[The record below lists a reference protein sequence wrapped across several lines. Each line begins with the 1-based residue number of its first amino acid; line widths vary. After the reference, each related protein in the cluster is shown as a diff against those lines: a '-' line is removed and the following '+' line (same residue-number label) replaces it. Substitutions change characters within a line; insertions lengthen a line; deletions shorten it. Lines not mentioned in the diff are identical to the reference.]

1 VTAAHTVEAVRRA
14 ELAADPGLADRP
26 AGQDGPL
33 MLRAAAGLA
42 AVVAGE
48 VRARRGRLYGARVV
62 LLVGSGSNGGD
73 ALHAGARL
81 AAGGAQVVAV
91 LAGARAHAGGLAA
104 LRAAG
109 GLVLPGAAPAGGG
122 RSHHGGGQDGE
133 RGGSAAGSA
142 LARADVV
149 LDGLLGTGG
158 RPGLDASAAALVGA
172 VPAGALVVA
181 VDVPSGVAADGGEL
195 PRDDRGRPAC
205 VHADLTVALGTAKP
219 ALLLPPA
226 SRAAGRVVVVDIGL
240 DPGELGPAAVEELDA
255 EQAALLWPVPGPQD
269 DKYSRGVL
277 GVVAGGDTYTGAAL
291 LCTTAAV
298 LSGAGMVRYVGPPR
312 PTDLVR
318 QRLPEVVPGAG
329 RVQAWAVGSG
339 VDPDDDAQAGAVAR
353 ALAAA
358 VDDAVPCLLDAG
370 ALPALASHVRTS
382 GPLDPARTS
391 VLLTPHAGELARLLT
406 DLGGRE
412 VERPAVEGRPGEH
425 VLHAAR
431 ATGAVV
437 LLKGSTTLL
446 AAPDGRLRSQTD
458 GPGWLGTAGAGDVLA
473 GVAGTLLA
481 AGLDPFD
488 AGALATAVHGRAAA
502 LASGGG
508 PLHAEAV
515 ARAVPGVVAH
525 LLTRR
530 EWPS

>member
-1 VTAAHTVEAVRRA
+1 MTAAHAVEAVRRA
-14 ELAADPGLADRP
+14 EQAADPDLAARP

-33 MLRAAAGLA
+33 MLRAAAGIA
-42 AVVAGE
+42 AVVASE
-48 VRARRGRLYGARVV
+48 VRRRRGRLYGARVV

-81 AAGGAQVVAV
+81 AAGGAQVVA
-91 LAGARAHAGGLAA
+91 LLSGSRAHAGGLAA

-109 GLVLPGAAPAGGG
+109 GRVLDDDDAGPTRAALAAP
-122 RSHHGGGQDGE
+122 SVL
-133 RGGSAAGSA
+133 SA
-142 LARADVV
+142 ADVV
-149 LDGLLGTGG
+149 VDGLLGIGG
-158 RPGLDASAAALVGA
+158 RPGLPPAAAALVAA
-172 VPAGALVVA
+172 VPPSALVVA
-181 VDVPSGVAADGGEL
+181 VDVPSGVAADSGDL
-195 PRDDRGRPAC
+195 PRDPSGRPAC
-205 VHADLTVALGTAKP
+205 VHADLTVTVGTAKP

-226 SRAAGRVVVVDIGL
+226 ARAAGRIVVVDIGL
-240 DPGELGPAAVEELDA
+240 DPAVLGPAAVEELDP
-255 EQAALLWPVPGPQD
+255 EQAALLWPVPGPDD

-298 LSGAGMVRYVGPPR
+298 LAGAGMVRYVGPPR

-318 QRLPEVVPGAG
+318 QRLPEVVPGPG

-339 VDPDDDAQAGAVAR
+339 VDPDDDAQAAPVTR

-358 VDDAVPCLLDAG
+358 ADDGVPSLLDAG
-370 ALPALASHVRTS
+370 ALPGLAARVRGR
-382 GPLDPARTS
+382 GPLDPRRSA

-406 DLGGRE
+406 DLGVEADGE
-412 VERPAVEGRPGEH
+412 PVERAAVEQRPLEH
-425 VLHAAR
+425 ARAAAR

-437 LLKGSTTLL
+437 LLKGSTTLVVT
-446 AAPDGRLRSQTD
+446 PGGRVRAQTD

-473 GVAGTLLA
+473 GIAGTLLA
-481 AGLDPFD
+481 AGLAPFD

-502 LASGGG
+502 AASAGG

-515 ARAVPGVVAH
+515 AQAVPGVVAH

>member
-1 VTAAHTVEAVRRA
+1 MTAAHTVEAVRRA
-14 ELAADPGLADRP
+14 EQAADPGLAGRP
-26 AGQDGPL
+26 SGHDGPL

-48 VRARRGRLYGARVV
+48 VRRRRGRLYGTRAV
-62 LLVGSGSNGGD
+62 LLVGPGSNGGD

-81 AAGGAQVVAV
+81 AAGGVHVVA
-91 LAGARAHAGGLAA
+91 LQSGARAHAGGLAA

-109 GLVLPGAAPAGGG
+109 GRVLPAAADGAAA
-122 RSHHGGGQDGE
+122 R
-133 RGGSAAGSA
+133 SA
-142 LARADVV
+142 LAAADVV

-158 RPGLDASAAALVGA
+158 RPGLDASASALVEA
-172 VPAGALVVA
+172 VPARALVVA
-181 VDVPSGVAADGGEL
+181 VDVPSGVAAGSGEL
-195 PRDDRGRPAC
+195 PRHADGRPAC
-205 VHADLTVALGTAKP
+205 VHADVTVTFGTAKP

-240 DPGELGPAAVEELDA
+240 DPAVLGPAAVEELDP
-255 EQAALLWPVPGPQD
+255 EQAALLWPVPGPDD

-298 LSGAGMVRYVGPPR
+298 LAGAGMVRYVGPPR
-312 PTDLVR
+312 ASDLVR
-318 QRLPEVVPGAG
+318 QRLPEVVPGPG

-339 VDPDDDAQAGAVAR
+339 VDPDDDAQAGPVAH

-358 VDDAVPCLLDAG
+358 TPDDGTDGVPCLLDAG
-370 ALPALASHVRTS
+370 ALPALVRRVRER

-406 DLGGRE
+406 DLGDGDGQ
-412 VERPAVEGRPGEH
+412 VERAAVEDRPLEH
-425 VLHAAR
+425 AQRAAR
-431 ATGAVV
+431 RTGAVV
-437 LLKGSTTLL
+437 LLKGSTTLVVT
-446 AAPDGRLRSQTD
+446 PGGRVRSQTD

-488 AGALATAVHGRAAA
+488 AGALATAVHGRAAVA
-502 LASGGG
+502 ASGGG

-515 ARAVPGVVAH
+515 ARAVPGAVAH